1 MGEVSKELIK
11 KREDQREGL
20 ERLWKKLLTE
30 YFEKHHEYPPLS
42 AGDRVQ
48 NSRQIQQFIG
58 SRPEISRAVAN
69 LDMVQDLL
77 TEVALEVLKDLAK
90 EEK

>member
-1 MGEVSKELIK
+1 
-11 KREDQREGL
+11 
-20 ERLWKKLLTE
+20 
-30 YFEKHHEYPPLS
+30 
-42 AGDRVQ
+42 VQ